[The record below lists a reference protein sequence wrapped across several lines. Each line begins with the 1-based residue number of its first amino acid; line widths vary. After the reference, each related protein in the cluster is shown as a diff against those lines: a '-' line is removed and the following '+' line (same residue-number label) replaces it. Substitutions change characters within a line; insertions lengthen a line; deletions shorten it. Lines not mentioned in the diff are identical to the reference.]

1 MTLAPGVRG
10 LVLAAVAAVVT
21 SAGAAA
27 VLLTPP
33 DPLRKITGTVDAAP
47 GLAWSI
53 DAAALSGR
61 SFAEFRSP
69 VDATSVNLGSAGFLP
84 VGDTLVT
91 VVGVSTDDS
100 VQLRDAVMYGI
111 DAATGTTTW
120 QAPADGLGGCAAV
133 PLDGELLCFADA
145 TTGPS
150 EVVGYD
156 LSDGTVT
163 RSPVPWQP
171 FALAVADDHLFV
183 AEGDVESDD
192 VRVHSG
198 TLADPDSRWT
208 RSFAMGTA
216 WEDLYGGN
224 ALDVTHGQGLLALG
238 ADLAGFDLDTG
249 APTWTAD
256 LDGCSRV
263 TTTTPALVERIRTR
277 CDGYRVS
284 GVDLLDR
291 TGRILATTERGAV
304 HGLLIDEPADDT
316 IPVLLADTAYDRR
329 DGSVRWT
336 NPDLVYSSP
345 DYKDV
350 PTEYGTAAAVLGD
363 LAVLADPTTQT
374 TSGLDLRTGET
385 RWRVHTERQGT
396 VALRDGDDILFTDA
410 LGLWSVDAHTGK
422 THWDIPFRAVN
433 PDPDAFAGT
442 TALATTGNDHL
453 TVATGR
459 TMIGLRPFD

>member
-1 MTLAPGVRG
+1 MRLAPGVRG

-33 DPLRKITGTVDAAP
+33 DSLRKITGTDAAAP
-47 GLAWSI
+47 GLAWSL

-69 VDATSVNLGSAGFLP
+69 VDATGINLGSAGFLTA
-84 VGDTLVT
+84 GDTLVT

-100 VQLRDAVMYGI
+100 VALRDAVMYGI
-111 DAATGTTTW
+111 DAATGQVSW

-133 PLDGELLCFADA
+133 PLDGELLCFAD
-145 TTGPS
+145 TTSGPRDLI
-150 EVVGYD
+150 GYD
-156 LSDGTVT
+156 LADGAVT
-163 RSPVPWQP
+163 RTPVPWQP
-171 FALAVADDHLFV
+171 FALAVAGDRLFV

-198 TLADPDSRWT
+198 TRADPDGGWT
-208 RSFAMGTA
+208 RAFALGTA
-216 WEDLYGGN
+216 WEDLGN

-249 APTWTAD
+249 APTWTAR
-256 LDGCSRV
+256 LEECSRV
-263 TTTTPALVERIRTR
+263 TTTIPALVERIRTR
-277 CDGYRVS
+277 CDGYRVT

-291 TGRILATTERGAV
+291 TGRVIAATDHGAPHSLV
-304 HGLLIDEPADDT
+304 VDAPTDDS
-316 IPVLLADTAYDRR
+316 IPVLIADTAYDRR
-329 DGSVRWT
+329 DGTVRWT
-336 NPDLVYSSP
+336 NPDLLYTAA
-345 DYKDV
+345 DHEDT
-350 PTEYGTAAAVLGD
+350 PTEYGTAVAVLGD
-363 LAVLADPTTQT
+363 LAVLSDPRTAT

-385 RWRVHTERQGT
+385 RWRVPTERQGT
-396 VALRDGDDILFTDA
+396 VALRDGDDIVFTDA
-410 LGLWSVDAHTGK
+410 QGLWSVDAHTGK

-433 PDPDAFAGT
+433 PDPDAFSGPSAV
-442 TALATTGNDHL
+442 AATDTDHL
-453 TVATGR
+453 TLATAR